1 MFIVGSGN
9 CINTSNK
16 RNRRIIM
23 IDKIADE
30 NLPQDLQDSIN
41 TFIEQ
46 ANILERYDL
55 DTIPVEYF
63 TNLLTT
69 LSKHKEYKVVE
80 KLLKIAK
87 NSGDLPISEE
97 PND

>member
-1 MFIVGSGN
+1 
-9 CINTSNK
+9 
-16 RNRRIIM
+16 M
-23 IDKIADE
+23 IDKIADK

-46 ANILERYDL
+46 TNILEDYDL

-63 TNLLTT
+63 TNLLTA

-80 KLLKIAK
+80 NLLTIAK
-87 NSGDLPISEE
+87 NSGDLPISE
-97 PND
+97 PDD

>member
-1 MFIVGSGN
+1 
-9 CINTSNK
+9 
-16 RNRRIIM
+16 M
-23 IDKIADE
+23 IEKIADE

-55 DTIPVEYF
+55 DTIPQEYF

-69 LSKHKEYKVVE
+69 LSKHKEYKAVE
-80 KLLKIAK
+80 NLLNIAK
-87 NSGDLPISEE
+87 NSGDLPISE
-97 PND
+97 PDD